1 MPVRRYY
8 ERKPLIRLFLRS
20 IDLVTDLL
28 VWLFRKKRVSSLPQP
43 SKILLLTFG
52 HLGDTLV
59 FSYILPLIHGQY
71 PNAIIDVVAS
81 SWCDPIW
88 KRNPH
93 VRRVIHVDHLICNRR
108 PIPFWKKVLIHWQ
121 TSLKAIRELRQEVY
135 DVSLDI
141 RYADPTSH
149 FLLPFLN
156 VRKSIGMGTR
166 RFGGLLDAEY
176 FVPERG
182 STFHHLAVSLPL
194 FRELGLNTSL
204 ESIQPVFYFQETD
217 AVSLA
222 RTLGFSTAEQPF
234 VVLFPETGMEE
245 KNMPV
250 AFWQHLL
257 VKLMNETDLAV
268 VLCGQHNQS
277 SQIFESESLKPFQSR
292 LIDAVGKLTIE
303 DIATLAKRARLAI
316 SLDSFP
322 AHLSGIFCPLIAFY
336 KKNGTGFE
344 FFPIGN
350 QPIVIIHEH
359 LGSQGATLP
368 RPGFETIFVDEIDQ
382 ESTQQLISRKI
393 HQLNTLSLHH

>member
-20 IDLVTDLL
+20 VDFVTDGL
-28 VWLFRKKRVSSLPQP
+28 VWLFSKKRTSSFTEP

-59 FSYILPLIHGQY
+59 FSYILPLIRTKY
-71 PNAIIDVVAS
+71 PNSIIDVVAS

-93 VRRVIHVDHLICNRR
+93 IRQVIHVDHLICNRR

-121 TSLKAIRELRQEVY
+121 TSLKAIRQLRQEVY
-135 DVSLDI
+135 DLSLDI

-149 FLLPFLN
+149 FLLPFLS
-156 VRKSIGMGTR
+156 VQKSIGMGTR

-182 STFHHLAVSLPL
+182 STFHHLAVSMPL
-194 FRELGLNTSL
+194 FHELGLDIRL
-204 ESIQPVFYFQETD
+204 ESLKPIFYFQETGLE
-217 AVSLA
+217 AL
-222 RTLGFSTAEQPF
+222 TPKLGFPVADQPF
-234 VVLFPETGMEE
+234 VLLFPETGMEE

-250 AFWQHLL
+250 AFWQRLL
-257 VKLMNETDLAV
+257 ENLLNETKLAV
-268 VLCGQHNQS
+268 ILCGQNNQS
-277 SQIFESESLKPFQSR
+277 SRIFENDELKPFRNR

-322 AHLSGIFCPLIAFY
+322 AHFSGIWCPVLSFY

-350 QPIVIIHEH
+350 QPVIIIHDH
-359 LGSQGATLP
+359 VNSRGATLP
-368 RPGFETIFVDEIDQ
+368 RPGFESIFVDELDQ
-382 ESTQQLISRKI
+382 KSTQRLISQKI
-393 HQLNTLSLHH
+393 HQLNSLSLSL